1 MRTIKTISL
10 GTLLSLAIAGVAQ
23 AQSLAVDAAIDSAA
37 PYLTDSAKF
46 FTGDS
51 KGSFLGKGDDGKASD
66 APLPLLG
73 ASPLALAALAAA
85 AYMRRRRQLKAGASA
100 A

>member
-1 MRTIKTISL
+1 MRLIKTLSL

-51 KGSFLGKGDDGKASD
+51 KESLLGKGDPGKASD

-73 ASPLALAALAAA
+73 ASPLALAVLCVA
-85 AYMRRRRQLKAGASA
+85 AYMRRRRRLNAIASA

>member
-1 MRTIKTISL
+1 MRTIKTLSL
-10 GTLLSLAIAGVAQ
+10 GTLLSLAITSGAQ
-23 AQSLAVDAAIDSAA
+23 AQSLAVDQTINSAA
-37 PYLTDSAKF
+37 PYLSDSTKF

-51 KGSFLGKGDDGKASD
+51 KESFRRKDDDDKASD

-73 ASPLALAALAAA
+73 ASPLALAILGAA
-85 AYMRRRRQLKAGASA
+85 AYMRRRRRLNAVASA